1 MVFPAG
7 AHEEDGVGLLT
18 KVLEQDTHI
27 DEGAS
32 YNGFGVADGPE
43 SSGTIRGGEGNLF
56 PLEVGMEKLGRR
68 ISEVEAW
75 DFLGTAF
82 GGREIA

>member
-7 AHEEDGVGLLT
+7 AHEEGGLGLLT

-43 SSGTIRGGEGNLF
+43 GSGAIRGGEGDLF
-56 PLEVGMEKLGRR
+56 PLQVGL
-68 ISEVEAW
+68 
-75 DFLGTAF
+75 
-82 GGREIA
+82 

>member
-7 AHEEDGVGLLT
+7 AHKEDGLCLLT
-18 KVLEQDTHI
+18 QVLEQDTHI

-43 SSGTIRGGEGNLF
+43 GSGAIRGGEGNLF
-56 PLEVGMEKLGRR
+56 PFEVGMEKLGRR

-75 DFLGTAF
+75 DFLGAAF

>member
-7 AHEEDGVGLLT
+7 AHEEDGLGLLT

-32 YNGFGVADGPE
+32 YNGFGMADGPE
-43 SSGTIRGGEGNLF
+43 GSGTIRGSEGDLF
-56 PLEVGMEKLGRR
+56 PLQVGLEKLGWR
-68 ISEVEAW
+68 ISEVEAR
-75 DFLGTAF
+75 DFLGAAF
-82 GGREIA
+82 SGRKVA